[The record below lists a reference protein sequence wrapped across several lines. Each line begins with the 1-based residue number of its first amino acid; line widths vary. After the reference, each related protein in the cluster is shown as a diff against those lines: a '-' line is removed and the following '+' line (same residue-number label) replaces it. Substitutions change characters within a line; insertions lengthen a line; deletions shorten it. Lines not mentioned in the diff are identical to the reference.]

1 MSTYEQT
8 HQIIIG
14 GDFNEEITNIN
25 TTARQQY
32 VVEFMAEHQMYTK
45 EMGPTFINA
54 KEKDCTSIDYILFQ
68 ESYREQISSIKNID
82 LIANVFDHYPILL
95 ALKYKKSIDKNQN
108 PAHTQK
114 TKIQWDRTNND
125 KYVELVNEGI
135 QSSDLTLETAKDVE
149 KAFPNLNSVINN
161 AASAITPKPTI
172 RRNKPKLQVMSEE
185 ILKAIKNKKT
195 AF

>member
-1 MSTYEQT
+1 M
-8 HQIIIG
+8 
-14 GDFNEEITNIN
+14 
-25 TTARQQY
+25 
-32 VVEFMAEHQMYTK
+32 
-45 EMGPTFINA
+45 
-54 KEKDCTSIDYILFQ
+54 
-68 ESYREQISSIKNID
+68 
-82 LIANVFDHYPILL
+82 
-95 ALKYKKSIDKNQN
+95 KYKQSIDKNQN

-114 TKIQWDRTNND
+114 TKIKWDRAIKD

-149 KAFPNLNSVINN
+149 KAFLNLNSVTNN

-195 AF
+195 SF

>member
-149 KAFPNLNSVINN
+149 KAFLNLNSVINN